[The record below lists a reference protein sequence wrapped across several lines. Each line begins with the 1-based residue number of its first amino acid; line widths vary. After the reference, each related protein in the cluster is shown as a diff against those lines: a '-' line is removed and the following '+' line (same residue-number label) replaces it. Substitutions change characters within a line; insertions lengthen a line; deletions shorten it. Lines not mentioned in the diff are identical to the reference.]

1 MRPGPQSL
9 SRVGRAEHV
18 ADSANGVDQVRLGGV
33 DLLAEVADVGLEHT
47 GVAAEVVAPDVV
59 EELGSG
65 QDSSRI
71 REEVAKQPVLG
82 CRQVDELTGSPHFV
96 SIVVHLEVREHE
108 QFAGRSALAGTTKD
122 GLGASHE
129 LGHAERLGH
138 VVVTADGEAPDLV
151 LGGIAGREE
160 ENWDVAPVA
169 PEALSDVE
177 SVDIGQHHVEQDEVG
192 PERIDL
198 LEGPI
203 PTGSS
208 LDGEALIAKCHRHE
222 FGDGLLIVDDED
234 ARARSSFCHVHIV
247 VDIAGSL
254 LRIQRGDCRG
264 ALVRALMWEKH
275 YEHVFDQCHYPG
287 SVVGYAELHCHSNFS
302 FLDGASYPE
311 ELVAEAA
318 RLELGA
324 LALTDHDGLY
334 GVVRFAEAAKEVGV
348 LTVFGAELTLA
359 GRGPDLAG
367 APVVPAAPRT
377 GTPDPPGFHLVVL
390 ARDPEGYSR
399 LARAISEGHLAGGEK
414 GRPRHDIDRLAD
426 LAGGHFLILTGCR
439 KGAVPAALVEAG
451 PVAAARELDRLVDRF
466 GPESVVVELF
476 DHDDPLDSARNDAL
490 AAFAVRRGLGIV
502 ATNVVHHAQPA
513 GRRLASVLASI
524 RAGRPLDELDG
535 WLPAAG
541 AAYLRSGAEQVRRF
555 ARYPGA
561 VEQAGELGRACAFDL
576 HLVAPKLPDF
586 PVPAGQSEMSFLRQL
601 VEEGATR
608 RYGPAGA
615 ERVPGAWRQLE
626 HELTMI
632 EELGFAGYF
641 LVVWDIVEFCRRS
654 GIYCQGRGS
663 AASSAVCYVLG
674 ITNADA
680 VALDLLFER
689 FLSPER
695 DGPPDIDVDIE
706 SGRREEVIQY
716 VYGRYGRERAALVAV
731 VVSYRA
737 RSAVRD
743 AAKALG
749 HSPGQVDAWARRIE
763 RWGSLGGD
771 HHSTAPHRKDRWTWW
786 SAAAEGEA
794 ARRDATGGT
803 VGDGRPGR
811 DDVAAEP
818 GPEQVAS
825 ELGIPTR
832 VLAVATELEG
842 FPRHLGIHPGGMVI
856 CDRPVSEVCPV
867 EWARMENRTVLQWD
881 KDDCA
886 AVGLVKFDLLGLGM
900 LEAIH
905 RAVDTIGAYH
915 HDEIDLA
922 MIPQEEA
929 VYDMLCRGDSVG
941 IFQVESR
948 AQMATLPRLR
958 PRCFYDLVVEVAL
971 IRPGPIQGGSVH
983 PYLRRRNGAEAVT
996 YLHPCFERSL
1006 AKTLG
1011 VPLFQEQLMQ
1021 MAIDAAGFSAAEAD
1035 QLRQAMGAKRSVSR
1049 MERLRARLY
1058 AGMAERGITGQIAD
1072 TVWEQL
1078 AAFANFGFPES
1089 HSVSFAHLVYVSAWL
1104 KLHYPAAFL
1113 VALLNSQPMG
1123 FWAPHTLVADARR
1136 HGVVVLGPE
1145 VNKSAA
1151 GASLEPAVNLEPG
1164 ARSDPLVRLGL
1175 ASVKGIGADLAN
1187 EIAAGRPYVDMEDL
1201 VRRSGIGRPALEAL
1215 ATSGALAGL
1224 GEASVSTARS
1234 GAAVSAGGAGRRP
1247 LSRREALW
1255 AAGAAAEARPD
1266 RLPGTVVG
1274 TNAPLLPEMDEIEEM
1289 SADLQTLGLS
1299 PGSSPM
1305 TFARTKL
1312 AGRGVVPNA
1321 ELVKVP
1327 DGARVLVAGV
1337 VTHRQRPATAG
1348 GTTFLNLEDETGL
1361 VNVICSPGCWT
1372 RYRKAA
1378 RSAVVLLVR
1387 GRLERGEGADPSAPS
1402 SSNVVA
1408 EYLEEID
1415 LAMAV
1420 SPSRDFH

>member
-264 ALVRALMWEKH
+264 ALVRALMWEKY

-818 GPEQVAS
+818 GPEQAAS

>member
-794 ARRDATGGT
+794 AWRDATGGT

-818 GPEQVAS
+818 GPEQAAS

>member
-1 MRPGPQSL
+1 
-9 SRVGRAEHV
+9 V
-18 ADSANGVDQVRLGGV
+18 A
-33 DLLAEVADVGLEHT
+33 
-47 GVAAEVVAPDVV
+47 
-59 EELGSG
+59 
-65 QDSSRI
+65 
-71 REEVAKQPVLG
+71 
-82 CRQVDELTGSPHFV
+82 
-96 SIVVHLEVREHE
+96 
-108 QFAGRSALAGTTKD
+108 
-122 GLGASHE
+122 
-129 LGHAERLGH
+129 
-138 VVVTADGEAPDLV
+138 
-151 LGGIAGREE
+151 
-160 ENWDVAPVA
+160 
-169 PEALSDVE
+169 
-177 SVDIGQHHVEQDEVG
+177 
-192 PERIDL
+192 
-198 LEGPI
+198 
-203 PTGSS
+203 
-208 LDGEALIAKCHRHE
+208 
-222 FGDGLLIVDDED
+222 
-234 ARARSSFCHVHIV
+234 
-247 VDIAGSL
+247 
-254 LRIQRGDCRG
+254 
-264 ALVRALMWEKH
+264 
-275 YEHVFDQCHYPG
+275 
-287 SVVGYAELHCHSNFS
+287 GYAELHCHSNFS

-311 ELVAEAA
+311 ELIAEAA
-318 RLELGA
+318 RLELCA
-324 LALTDHDGLY
+324 LGLTDHDGLY
-334 GVVRFAEAAKEVGV
+334 GVVRFAEAAKEAGV
-348 LTVFGAELTLA
+348 PTVFGAELTLA
-359 GRGPDLAG
+359 AHGPDFAG
-367 APVVPAAPRT
+367 APAVAASPRT
-377 GTPDPPGFHLVVL
+377 GIPDPPGSHLVVI
-390 ARDPEGYSR
+390 ARDPAGYSR

-414 GRPRHDIDRLAD
+414 GRPRHDTDRLAA
-426 LAGGHFLILTGCR
+426 LGGGHFLVLTGCR
-439 KGAVPAALVEAG
+439 KGAVPGALVEAG
-451 PVAAARELDRLVDRF
+451 PVAAARELDRLVERF
-466 GPESVVVELF
+466 GRENVVVELF

-490 AAFAVRRGLGIV
+490 AALAVQKNLGIV
-502 ATNVVHHAQPA
+502 ATNVVHHALPA
-513 GRRLASVLASI
+513 GRRLASVLASV
-524 RAGRPLDELDG
+524 RSGRPLDELDG

-541 AAYLRSGAEQVRRF
+541 AAYLRSGAEQARRF

-561 VEQAGELGRACAFDL
+561 VELAAELGRACAFDL
-576 HLVAPKLPDF
+576 RLVAPKLPDF
-586 PVPAGQSEMSFLRQL
+586 PVPEGHSEMSFLRRL
-601 VEEGATR
+601 VEDGATR
-608 RYGPAGA
+608 RYGPPGS

-626 HELTMI
+626 HELAMI

-680 VALDLLFER
+680 VALGLLFER

-749 HSPGQVDAWARRIE
+749 HSPGQVDAWAKRIE
-763 RWGSLGGD
+763 RWGSLGDG
-771 HHSTAPHRKDRWTWW
+771 HHPSAPHRKDRWTWW
-786 SAAAEGEA
+786 SAAAEDEA
-794 ARRDATGGT
+794 ARRGASVSAAGDA
-803 VGDGRPGR
+803 RPGR
-811 DDVAAEP
+811 DDVACEP
-818 GPEQVAS
+818 GPEQDAS
-825 ELGIPTR
+825 ELGIPAR

-842 FPRHLGIHPGGMVI
+842 FPRHLGLHPGGMVI

-905 RAVDTIGAYH
+905 RAVDTVGAYH

-922 MIPQEEA
+922 LIPQEEA
-929 VYDMLCRGDSVG
+929 VYDLLCRGDSVG

-958 PRCFYDLVVEVAL
+958 PHCFYDLVVEVAL

-983 PYLRRRNGAEAVT
+983 PYLRRRNGAEPVT

-1035 QLRQAMGAKRSVSR
+1035 QLRQAMGSKRSASR

-1058 AGMAERGITGQIAD
+1058 AGMAERGITGQVAD
-1072 TVWEQL
+1072 TIWEQL

-1089 HSVSFAHLVYVSAWL
+1089 HSVSFAYLVYVSAWL

-1113 VALLNSQPMG
+1113 AALLNSQPMG

-1136 HGVVVLGPE
+1136 HGVVVCGPD
-1145 VNKSAA
+1145 VNRSEAS
-1151 GASLEPAVNLEPG
+1151 ASLEPADQPG
-1164 ARSDPLVRLGL
+1164 CSDPLVRLGL
-1175 ASVKGIGADLAN
+1175 ASVKGIGAELA
-1187 EIAAGRPYVDMEDL
+1187 EKIAAGRPYADMEDL
-1201 VRRSGIGRPALEAL
+1201 ARRSGVGRPGLESL

-1224 GEASVSTARS
+1224 GDRARHQ
-1234 GAAVSAGGAGRRP
+1234 GGAVAGARGTGGGL

-1274 TNAPLLPEMDEIEEM
+1274 TDAPVLPEMDEIEEM

-1305 TFARTKL
+1305 AFAREKL
-1312 AGRGVVPNA
+1312 TARGVVPNA
-1321 ELVKVP
+1321 ELVRVP
-1327 DGARVLVAGV
+1327 DGAKVLVAGV

-1372 RYRKAA
+1372 RYRTAA

-1387 GRLERGEGADPSAPS
+1387 GRLERGEGADPRAPS

-1415 LAMAV
+1415 FAMAV
-1420 SPSRDFH
+1420 GPSRDFH

>member
-763 RWGSLGGD
+763 RWGSLGDG

-786 SAAAEGEA
+786 SASADGEA
-794 ARRDATGGT
+794 ARRDAVKGET
-803 VGDGRPGR
+803 GDGRPGR

>member
-1 MRPGPQSL
+1 M
-9 SRVGRAEHV
+9 A
-18 ADSANGVDQVRLGGV
+18 
-33 DLLAEVADVGLEHT
+33 
-47 GVAAEVVAPDVV
+47 
-59 EELGSG
+59 
-65 QDSSRI
+65 
-71 REEVAKQPVLG
+71 
-82 CRQVDELTGSPHFV
+82 
-96 SIVVHLEVREHE
+96 
-108 QFAGRSALAGTTKD
+108 
-122 GLGASHE
+122 
-129 LGHAERLGH
+129 
-138 VVVTADGEAPDLV
+138 
-151 LGGIAGREE
+151 
-160 ENWDVAPVA
+160 
-169 PEALSDVE
+169 
-177 SVDIGQHHVEQDEVG
+177 
-192 PERIDL
+192 
-198 LEGPI
+198 
-203 PTGSS
+203 
-208 LDGEALIAKCHRHE
+208 
-222 FGDGLLIVDDED
+222 
-234 ARARSSFCHVHIV
+234 
-247 VDIAGSL
+247 
-254 LRIQRGDCRG
+254 
-264 ALVRALMWEKH
+264 
-275 YEHVFDQCHYPG
+275 
-287 SVVGYAELHCHSNFS
+287 GYAELHCHSNFS

-311 ELVAEAA
+311 ELVAQAA

-348 LTVFGAELTLA
+348 PTVFGAELTLA
-359 GRGPDLAG
+359 GPGPDLVG
-367 APVVPAAPRT
+367 TPVVPASART
-377 GTPDPPGFHLVVL
+377 GIPDPPGSHLIVL

-399 LARAISEGHLAGGEK
+399 LARAISEAHLAGGEK
-414 GRPRHDIDRLAD
+414 GRPRHDIDRLAE

-439 KGAVPAALVEAG
+439 KGAVPAALVQAG
-451 PVAAARELDRLVDRF
+451 PVAAARELDRLVERF

-476 DHDDPLDSARNDAL
+476 DHDDPIDSARNDAL
-490 AAFAVRRGLGIV
+490 AALAVRRNLGLV
-502 ATNVVHHAQPA
+502 ATNVVHHALPA
-513 GRRLASVLASI
+513 GRRLASVLASV
-524 RAGRPLDELDG
+524 RSGRSLDELDG

-541 AAYLRSGAEQVRRF
+541 AAYMRAGAEQARRF

-561 VEQAGELGRACAFDL
+561 VELASELGGACAFDL

-586 PVPAGQSEMSFLRQL
+586 PVPVGQSEMSFLRQL
-601 VEEGATR
+601 VEEGAIR

-626 HELTMI
+626 HELAMI

-680 VALDLLFER
+680 VALGLLFER

-743 AAKALG
+743 AAKAFG

-763 RWGSLGGD
+763 RWGSLGDG
-771 HHSTAPHRKDRWTWW
+771 HHSTAPHRKDRWSWW
-786 SAAAEGEA
+786 SAAAQGEA
-794 ARRDATGGT
+794 ARRDGLKAETG
-803 VGDGRPGR
+803 DSRPGR

-818 GPEQVAS
+818 GPAKAAT
-825 ELGIPTR
+825 ELGIPAR

-905 RAVDTIGAYH
+905 RAVDTVGTYH

-922 MIPQEEA
+922 MIPQEQA

-983 PYLRRRNGAEAVT
+983 PYLRRRNGTEAVT

-1035 QLRQAMGAKRSVSR
+1035 QLRQAMGAKRSASR
-1049 MERLRARLY
+1049 MERLRSRLY
-1058 AGMAERGITGQIAD
+1058 AGMVARGITGQTAD
-1072 TVWEQL
+1072 AVWEQL
-1078 AAFANFGFPES
+1078 AAFAHFGFPES
-1089 HSVSFAHLVYVSAWL
+1089 HSVSFAYLVYVSAWL

-1113 VALLNSQPMG
+1113 AALLNSQPMG

-1136 HGVVVLGPE
+1136 HGVVVLGPD
-1145 VNKSAA
+1145 VNKSDP
-1151 GASLEPAVNLEPG
+1151 GASLEPGTPG
-1164 ARSDPLVRLGL
+1164 PLVRLGL
-1175 ASVKGIGADLAN
+1175 ASVKGIGSDLAGV
-1187 EIAAGRPYVDMEDL
+1187 IAGARPYADMEEL
-1201 VRRSGIGRPALEAL
+1201 VRQSGIGRPGLEAL
-1215 ATSGALAGL
+1215 ATSGALASLGL
-1224 GEASVSTARS
+1224 TSVRAGANAEAMSPVETT
-1234 GAAVSAGGAGRRP
+1234 VRP

-1255 AAGAAAEARPD
+1255 AAGAAAQARPD

-1274 TNAPLLPEMDEIEEM
+1274 TDAPPLPKMDEVEEM

-1299 PGSSPM
+1299 PGSDPIAL
-1305 TFARTKL
+1305 ARAKL
-1312 AGRGVVPNA
+1312 ARRGVVPNA

-1327 DGARVLVAGV
+1327 DGAKVLVAGV

-1372 RYRKAA
+1372 RYRPVA
-1378 RSAVVLLVR
+1378 RAAVVLLVR
-1387 GRLERGEGADPSAPS
+1387 GRLERGEGADPKAPPSA
-1402 SSNVVA
+1402 NVVA

-1415 LAMAV
+1415 LAMAL

>member
-1 MRPGPQSL
+1 VRPGPQSL

-264 ALVRALMWEKH
+264 ALVRALMWEKY

-818 GPEQVAS
+818 GPEQAAS

>member
-1 MRPGPQSL
+1 
-9 SRVGRAEHV
+9 
-18 ADSANGVDQVRLGGV
+18 
-33 DLLAEVADVGLEHT
+33 
-47 GVAAEVVAPDVV
+47 VV
-59 EELGSG
+59 
-65 QDSSRI
+65 
-71 REEVAKQPVLG
+71 
-82 CRQVDELTGSPHFV
+82 C
-96 SIVVHLEVREHE
+96 
-108 QFAGRSALAGTTKD
+108 
-122 GLGASHE
+122 
-129 LGHAERLGH
+129 
-138 VVVTADGEAPDLV
+138 
-151 LGGIAGREE
+151 
-160 ENWDVAPVA
+160 
-169 PEALSDVE
+169 
-177 SVDIGQHHVEQDEVG
+177 
-192 PERIDL
+192 
-198 LEGPI
+198 
-203 PTGSS
+203 
-208 LDGEALIAKCHRHE
+208 
-222 FGDGLLIVDDED
+222 
-234 ARARSSFCHVHIV
+234 
-247 VDIAGSL
+247 
-254 LRIQRGDCRG
+254 
-264 ALVRALMWEKH
+264 
-275 YEHVFDQCHYPG
+275 
-287 SVVGYAELHCHSNFS
+287 YAELHCHSNFS

-318 RLELGA
+318 RLELAA

-334 GVVRFAEAAKEVGV
+334 GVVRFAEAAKELGV
-348 LTVFGAELTLA
+348 PTVFGAELTLA
-359 GRGPDLAG
+359 PRSPGFAG
-367 APVVPAAPRT
+367 DSGLPASPRT
-377 GTPDPPGFHLVVL
+377 GVPDPPGSHLVVL
-390 ARDPEGYSR
+390 ARDPVGYSR
-399 LARAISEGHLAGGEK
+399 LACAITEGHLAGGEK
-414 GRPRHDIDRLAD
+414 GRPRHDLDRLAE
-426 LAGGHFLILTGCR
+426 LAGGHFLVLTGCR
-439 KGAVPAALVEAG
+439 KGAVPTALVEAG
-451 PVAAARELDRLVDRF
+451 PVAAARELDRLIERF
-466 GPESVVVELF
+466 GRESLVVELF
-476 DHDDPLDSARNDAL
+476 DHDDPVDSARNDAL
-490 AAFAVRRGLGIV
+490 AALAAQRDLGIV

-513 GRRLASVLASI
+513 GRRLASVLASV
-524 RAGRPLDELDG
+524 RSGRPLDELDG

-541 AAYLRSGAEQVRRF
+541 AAHLRSGAEQARRF

-561 VEQAGELGRACAFDL
+561 VELAGELGRACAFDL

-586 PVPAGQSEMSFLRQL
+586 PVPNGQSEMTFLRRL

-608 RYGPAGA
+608 RYGLPGS

-626 HELTMI
+626 HELAMI

-680 VALDLLFER
+680 VALGLLFER

-763 RWGSLGGD
+763 AWGKLGDG
-771 HHSTAPHRKDRWTWW
+771 HHPTAPHRKDRWTWW
-786 SAAAEGEA
+786 SASAEAEATRRAGTAGESK
-794 ARRDATGGT
+794 
-803 VGDGRPGR
+803 PGR
-811 DDVAAEP
+811 DDVALEP
-818 GPEQVAS
+818 GPEETAS
-825 ELGIPTR
+825 DLGIPAR

-886 AVGLVKFDLLGLGM
+886 AAGLVKFDLLGLGM

-905 RAVDTIGAYH
+905 RAVDIIASYH
-915 HDEIDLA
+915 GDEIDLA
-922 MIPQEEA
+922 LIPQEEG

-983 PYLRRRNGAEAVT
+983 PYLRRRNGVEPVT

-1035 QLRQAMGAKRSVSR
+1035 QLRQAMGSKRSASR
-1049 MERLRARLY
+1049 MERLRTRLY
-1058 AGMAERGITGQIAD
+1058 DGMAERGITGQVAD
-1072 TVWEQL
+1072 TIWEQL

-1089 HSVSFAHLVYVSAWL
+1089 HSVSFAYLVYVSAWL
-1104 KLHYPAAFL
+1104 KLHYPAAL
-1113 VALLNSQPMG
+1113 LAALLNSQPMG
-1123 FWAPHTLVADARR
+1123 FWAPHTLVADSRR
-1136 HGVVVLGPE
+1136 HGVVVFGPD
-1145 VNKSAA
+1145 VSKSEAT
-1151 GASLEPAVNLEPG
+1151 ASLEPAPVLEAVAGPG
-1164 ARSDPLVRLGL
+1164 PVVRLGL
-1175 ASVKGIGADLAN
+1175 ASVKGIGPELA
-1187 EIAAGRPYVDMEDL
+1187 EKIAAGRPYLDMEDL
-1201 VRRSGIGRPALEAL
+1201 VCRSGIGRPALESL

-1224 GEASVSTARS
+1224 GSPARAHSVPTASARRR
-1234 GAAVSAGGAGRRP
+1234 GGR

-1255 AAGAAAEARPD
+1255 AAGAAALARPD
-1266 RLPGTVVG
+1266 RLPGTIVG
-1274 TNAPLLPEMDEIEEM
+1274 TDAPLLPEMNEVEEM

-1299 PGSSPM
+1299 PGSSPIA
-1305 TFARTKL
+1305 FIRTKL
-1312 AGRGVVPNA
+1312 AARGVVPNA
-1321 ELVKVP
+1321 DLVGVD

-1387 GRLERGEGADPSAPS
+1387 GRLERGEGADPLAPP

-1415 LAMAV
+1415 FAMAV
-1420 SPSRDFH
+1420 GPSRDFH